1 MNNAC
6 QIQSLLDVH
15 CPIVLDLPVPVVD
28 VDGVGNVVGD
38 LGDVMELL
46 DALLGVEILPIV
58 GWMEKKETSSSCFV
72 PSHEKRSRRAV
83 LG

>member
-15 CPIVLDLPVPVVD
+15 CPIVLDIPVPVVD
-28 VDGVGNVVGD
+28 FNGVGNVVGD
-38 LGDVMELL
+38 LGNGLEPL
-46 DALLGVEILPIV
+46 DALLGVGTLPKV
-58 GWMEKKETSSSCFV
+58 GWIEEKKTHSPCFV
-72 PSHEKRSRRAV
+72 QSHEKSSRRAI